1 MSAIALPIE
10 EKKNKTPE
18 YILKANRDYYQRR
31 KESDSEF
38 VKKKI
43 EQSKKWRDEH
53 RDQYNANERA
63 RKELKKNSQVKKES
77 L

>member
-1 MSAIALPIE
+1 MSESSTPIE

-31 KESDSEF
+31 KAKDPEF
-38 VKKKI
+38 VSKKI

-53 RDQYNANERA
+53 REQYNANERA
-63 RKELKKNSQVKKES
+63 RKELLKNSQVKHE
-77 L
+77 